1 MALMDRRLRER
12 REGVE
17 GDLRVV
23 HKPAKVAHKPA
34 GVIHEKSHADVF
46 GAGRTG
52 PCECGLGK
60 NCFLDVENVLAQVAV
75 FVDLAV
81 NLSRS
86 VDHRGVVPS
95 TQEPPHLGR
104 R

>member
-1 MALMDRRLRER
+1 MALMDTSSRER
-12 REGVE
+12 REVVK
-17 GDLRVV
+17 GDLQVV
-23 HKPAKVAHKPA
+23 HKP
-34 GVIHEKSHADVF
+34 GEVIHEKSNPDVI
-46 GAGRTG
+46 GAGRTC
-52 PCECGLGK
+52 PCKPGLGK